1 MTFQIG
7 DQVHTASGKPY
18 RIQSFSHNARQGQ
31 MAYLKPLQPGP
42 HRKHTH
48 AAVGSLTL
56 IRTAQLARAFGLAHA
71 ADLDGLQPWQRAVL
85 LRQAA
90 QCLTAA
96 EHRND
101 DSRAALN
108 LGTDRLLDLEEVK
121 AS

>member
-1 MTFQIG
+1 MSLQIG
-7 DQVHTASGKPY
+7 DQVHTRSGKPY
-18 RIQSFSHNARQGQ
+18 RIQSFSNNARQGQ

-56 IRTAQLARAFGLAHA
+56 IRTAQLVLAFQYASQHDRALFPSDREEARRWASH
-71 ADLDGLQPWQRAVL
+71 W
-85 LRQAA
+85 
-90 QCLTAA
+90 LTQA

-108 LGTDRLLDLEEVK
+108 LGTDRLLDLEEV